1 MRTDVEVGIWWV
13 WCQSWI
19 ANFVCMKAENELT
32 AYTSGRNHKWYLLQV
47 LMILVSRYSESIL
60 ICYFFFFVTSE
71 MYTEGVIIHISYYTV
86 PLSFNSFTMLQM
98 SCGWYINQNVKIKWK
113 DYVLFLMVGRG
124 RDPFDIINFRYPWKY
139 LLACL
144 CISSWKFLVGIC
156 TK

>member
-1 MRTDVEVGIWWV
+1 MSLVPKLNSQLCMYEGWKWTDCIHIRQKPQVVFITSVNDTCVEVQWV
-13 WCQSWI
+13 NI
-19 ANFVCMKAENELT
+19 
-32 AYTSGRNHKWYLLQV
+32 YLL
-47 LMILVSRYSESIL
+47 
-60 ICYFFFFVTSE
+60 FFFFVTSE

-98 SCGWYINQNVKIKWK
+98 SCGWYINQNVKVKWK

-124 RDPFDIINFRYPWKY
+124 RDPFDITNFRYLWKY
-139 LLACL
+139 LLTCL